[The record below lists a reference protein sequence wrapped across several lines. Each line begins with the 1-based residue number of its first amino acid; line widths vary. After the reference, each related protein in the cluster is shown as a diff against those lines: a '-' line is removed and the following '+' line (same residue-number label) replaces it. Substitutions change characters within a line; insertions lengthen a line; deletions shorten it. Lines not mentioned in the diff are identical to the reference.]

1 LVEVSIDA
9 CIATKPQNGND
20 KYKCK
25 YCNEASKFQL
35 VELDIN
41 VGIARLNEE
50 STFNVMHGRFKITH
64 IDGLDTFK

>member
-1 LVEVSIDA
+1 LVEVSTCA
-9 CIATKPQNGND
+9 CIATKPQNGNG

-35 VELDIN
+35 VKVGIN

-50 STFNVMHGRFKITH
+50 STFNVIPTCMVVSK
-64 IDGLDTFK
+64 